1 MIGLITKKIGMS
13 QAVLDNGKAIAVT
26 LLKTEPNV
34 VVQIK
39 SPKKDGYTAIQLGSG
54 GIKKHYSKSIK
65 GHLKG
70 LDAKI
75 LKEICIKD
83 DTIYKLGDKLDVS
96 VFEPDDTVSLM
107 GISKGKG
114 FAGTIKRHNFSSG
127 PSSHGHDHHRQPGSI
142 GAMGMPRVH
151 KGKRM
156 AGRMGGNQVTIKNAK
171 IINIDKKAGTIAV
184 KGAVPGA
191 GNGWILI
198 QKRDEDE

>member
-13 QAVLDNGKAIAVT
+13 QAILADGKVVAVT

-34 VVQIK
+34 VTQIK
-39 SPKKDGYTAIQLGSG
+39 SPEKDGYTAIQLGSG
-54 GIKKHYSKSIK
+54 GIKKHYSKSMK

-75 LKEICIKD
+75 LREIYVKD
-83 DTIYKLGDKLDVS
+83 NTAYKLGDKLDVS
-96 VFEPDDTVSLM
+96 IFKPDDVVSLR
-107 GISKGKG
+107 GVSKGKG
-114 FAGTIKRHNFSSG
+114 FAGTIKRHNFRSG

-151 KGKRM
+151 KGKKM
-156 AGRMGGNQVTIKNAK
+156 AGRMGGDQITLRNTR
-171 IINIDKKAGTIAV
+171 IINVDKKAGTIAV

-191 GNGWILI
+191 NNEWILI
-198 QKRDEDE
+198 QKRDE